1 MEFDLF
7 KKFKLSL
14 LRRKISKSKLKG
26 IEIGIGEVESVF
38 TVVIVG
44 RSHEV
49 TTIYL
54 LASLSKD

>member
-26 IEIGIGEVESVF
+26 IEIEIGEVERVF